1 VVRTIR
7 FLSQTTIAALMLLS
21 AAAATAF
28 GAEPV
33 ELTLGVSSSGLTV
46 FAVWM
51 AEAGGFYKKEGLNVH
66 VVNLEGGTRGLQ
78 VLLAG
83 KIQAVHAGLG
93 PLTQANREGADLR
106 MIASTTRSIP
116 FAFFAA
122 PEIKTAADL
131 RGGVVAVAT
140 FGSEGDIATTMA
152 LQRLGLGR
160 KEVVVVQVG
169 EFSKRFAVLLSGQ
182 AKATMLVEPA
192 STIARERGLTQLFD
206 LAAAK
211 IPWVSAGLTVRRAAL
226 QTQRDLLARLIR
238 AEVEAAFF
246 AAANERSSKE
256 LIAQKFKTDDPKAID
271 ATYRDFKRI
280 VQLDAEPSAAGA
292 ANVFKE
298 LEAIGIAVGSRN
310 VEDYI
315 DYSILR
321 SLAKV
326 GFFDA
331 MKRKYSFQ

>member
-1 VVRTIR
+1 MFRTIG
-7 FLSQTTIAALMLLS
+7 FLSQTTIIAIMLGAVL
-21 AAAATAF
+21 ATPARA
-28 GAEPV
+28 AEPADF
-33 ELTLGVSSSGLTV
+33 TLGVSSSGLTV
-46 FAVWM
+46 FAVWT
-51 AEAGGFYKKEGLNVH
+51 AEARGFYQREGLNVRI
-66 VVNLEGGTRGLQ
+66 VNLEGGTRGLQ

-93 PLTQANREGADLR
+93 PLAQANREGADLR

-131 RGGVVAVAT
+131 RGGIVAVAT

-152 LQRLGLGR
+152 LRRLGVSR

-192 STIARERGLTQLFD
+192 STIARERGFTQLFD
-206 LAAAK
+206 LAAAN

-226 QTQRDLLARLIR
+226 QSQRDLLARLVR
-238 AEVEAAFF
+238 AEVEAGFF
-246 AAANERSSKE
+246 AAVNEQSSKE
-256 LIAQKFKTDDPKAID
+256 LIAQKFKTDNPRAID

-280 VQLDAEPSAAGA
+280 VKLDGAPSADGA

-298 LEAIGIAVGSRN
+298 LEAIGIGVGSRS

-315 DYSILR
+315 DYGILK
-321 SLAKV
+321 SLAKD

-331 MKRKYSFQ
+331 MKRKYSVQ